1 MHGNA
6 IIKILDSAYKKRT
19 GSVKNF
25 GDRTGTREPPVY
37 HINYAI
43 AKLLDTRYA
52 KEDSNEENILGWT
65 PLHCATATMTVD
77 NKKSPLALHQRH
89 IIVIDAK
96 DRDGRTP
103 LHWAI
108 LNKSQPWVETLLKA
122 KSDRNSKDNC
132 GRTPLYLALSSGLK
146 NIVNVLQVGGG
157 IEGWGLYISE
167 TSDDNFELLLRGGGI
182 DLDVRDKDGRTP
194 LRLALL
200 AGRNVIARKL
210 LEGNADAEAVVRDS
224 GESALY
230 PTAAGGDLE
239 MTELLLKHNA
249 NPSHPTI
256 YGWTPLHWAVGN
268 GHEQVAKAL
277 LDKGANPS
285 AVADTGKTP
294 LHMAGNKDMRDLV
307 EQYISHAQSSQD

>member
-1 MHGNA
+1 MT
-6 IIKILDSAYKKRT
+6 S
-19 GSVKNF
+19 
-25 GDRTGTREPPVY
+25 TRGPQNY
-37 HINYAI
+37 GINYTI

-52 KEDSNEENILGWT
+52 KGDSNEENILGWT

-77 NKKSPLALHQRH
+77 NKKSPLRQSH
-89 IIVIDAK
+89 IIVIDAR

-108 LNKSQPWVETLLKA
+108 LNSSQPWVETLLKA
-122 KSDRNSKDNC
+122 KSDTNSKDNC
-132 GRTPLYLALSSGLK
+132 GRTPLHLALSRGLK
-146 NIVNVLQVGGG
+146 NIANVLQKGGG
-157 IEGWGLYISE
+157 IDGWGLYISE
-167 TSDDNFELLLRGGGI
+167 ASDDDFELLLEGGGI
-182 DLDVRDKDGRTP
+182 DLNVRDKDGRMP

-200 AGRNVIARKL
+200 AGRKVLARKL
-210 LEGNADAEAVVRDS
+210 LEGNADADAVVPNS

-268 GHEQVAKAL
+268 NHKQVAKAL

-294 LHMAGNKDMRDLV
+294 LHMAGNKDMRELV
-307 EQYISHAQSSQD
+307 EQYISRTQSDQD